1 MQRTLELWTGD
12 AGVSFWAAECSETCK
27 PDSSANG
34 STSNQFFEEK
44 VCRKPCVQSDG
55 KKDAKSGR
63 NINSIYLRPRL
74 QLPQQQNCPL
84 PSHQL
89 QAELPAVK
97 RSWDYSLH
105 PNIFFLESGLQTKLL
120 HKLQQQSAMRNPPQ
134 RAWALGRPLHQEHHA
149 QMHAVVHIHIM
160 QVQKQATMCNPAVQI
175 SWTVHRLHQLHHPQ
189 MPAAHVM
196 PNSGWIWHQLKQ
208 PCTNMVCKSHT
219 KTLKTMC

>member
-1 MQRTLELWTGD
+1 MDMQRTLELWTGD
-12 AGVSFWAAECSETCK
+12 AGVSFWAAECSEACK

-97 RSWDYSLH
+97 RS
-105 PNIFFLESGLQTKLL
+105 
-120 HKLQQQSAMRNPPQ
+120 
-134 RAWALGRPLHQEHHA
+134 
-149 QMHAVVHIHIM
+149 
-160 QVQKQATMCNPAVQI
+160 
-175 SWTVHRLHQLHHPQ
+175 
-189 MPAAHVM
+189 
-196 PNSGWIWHQLKQ
+196 
-208 PCTNMVCKSHT
+208 
-219 KTLKTMC
+219 

>member
-12 AGVSFWAAECSETCK
+12 AGVSFWAAECSEACK

-97 RSWDYSLH
+97 RSWDYSCIQ
-105 PNIFFLESGLQTKLL
+105 IFFFWNQDSK
-120 HKLQQQSAMRNPPQ
+120 QSFCTSSNNNQPCEILPRG
-134 RAWALGRPLHQEHHA
+134 LGRLGGLC
-149 QMHAVVHIHIM
+149 I
-160 QVQKQATMCNPAVQI
+160 KNTMRRCM
-175 SWTVHRLHQLHHPQ
+175 R
-189 MPAAHVM
+189 
-196 PNSGWIWHQLKQ
+196 
-208 PCTNMVCKSHT
+208 
-219 KTLKTMC
+219 